1 MLSTYFISGPTSRVH
16 YFISGPTSRVFGR
29 LFFSLTTSEPRQLL
43 VMFLPPK
50 GELEVWRQGAT
61 FEDSARELAAKK
73 LPRARLS
80 LRMSWR
86 TVWY

>member
-1 MLSTYFISGPTSRVH
+1 MLTQLACFRLISFQVQLV
-16 YFISGPTSRVFGR
+16 VF
-29 LFFSLTTSEPRQLL
+29 LVAFFFSLTTSEPRQLL
-43 VMFLPPK
+43 VMFLPLE

-86 TVWY
+86 TVCY